1 MKIYLVKIKNTNIR
15 WFDNESDLT
24 QFLINAPE
32 NIKDYNVI
40 TIDAKPESEMTG
52 DLVLNSIKEENL
64 IDTKLNAV
72 LGDEYSQKVQKFIQM
87 FKELAPKQPWDKNQ
101 IRTSAQKVLSELET
115 TNPNKEDFSKVI
127 KKNSRYILYCVS
139 NTVEWYKMVLSLYG
153 FKKLAE
159 TCESE
164 YIDPITRGS
173 RWDGHRTPDIMI
185 KNFEKAK
192 SK

>member
-24 QFLINAPE
+24 QFLINTPE

-173 RWDGHRTPDIMI
+173 RWGGHRTPDIMI

>member
-1 MKIYLVKIKNTNIR
+1 MKIYLVKRKNTNIR
-15 WFDNESDLT
+15 WFDNDSDLT
-24 QFLINAPE
+24 QFLINSPE
-32 NIKDYNVI
+32 NINDYNVI
-40 TIDAKPESEMTG
+40 TIDATPESEMTG
-52 DLVLNSIKEENL
+52 DMILNSIKEQNSL
-64 IDTKLNAV
+64 DTKLNVV
-72 LGDEYSQKVQKFIQM
+72 LGDEYSQKVQNFIQM
-87 FKELAPKQPWDKNQ
+87 FKELAPKQPWDKDQ

-115 TNPNKEDFSKVI
+115 TNTNKEDFSKVI

-164 YIDPITRGS
+164 YIDPVTRGS
-173 RWDGHRTPDIMI
+173 RWNGHRTPDIMI

>member
-139 NTVEWYKMVLSLYG
+139 NTVEWYNMVLSLYG

>member
-1 MKIYLVKIKNTNIR
+1 MKIYLVKRKNTNIR
-15 WFDNESDLT
+15 WFDNDSDLT
-24 QFLINAPE
+24 QFLINSPE
-32 NIKDYNVI
+32 NINDYNVI
-40 TIDAKPESEMTG
+40 TIDATPESEMTG
-52 DLVLNSIKEENL
+52 DMILNSIKEQNSL
-64 IDTKLNAV
+64 DTKLNVV
-72 LGDEYSQKVQKFIQM
+72 LGDEYSQKVQNFIQM
-87 FKELAPKQPWDKNQ
+87 FKELAPKQPWDKDQ

-115 TNPNKEDFSKVI
+115 TNPNKEDFSKVL

-164 YIDPITRGS
+164 YIDPVTRGS
-173 RWDGHRTPDIMI
+173 RWNGHRTPDIMI

>member
-1 MKIYLVKIKNTNIR
+1 MKIYLVKRKNTNIR
-15 WFDNESDLT
+15 WFDNDSDLT
-24 QFLINAPE
+24 RFLINSPE
-32 NIKDYNVI
+32 NINDYNVI
-40 TIDAKPESEMTG
+40 TIDATPESEMTG
-52 DLVLNSIKEENL
+52 DMILNSIKEQNSL
-64 IDTKLNAV
+64 DTKLNVV
-72 LGDEYSQKVQKFIQM
+72 LGDEYSQKVQNFIQM
-87 FKELAPKQPWDKNQ
+87 FKELAPKQPWDKDQ

-164 YIDPITRGS
+164 YIDPVTRGS
-173 RWDGHRTPDIMI
+173 RWNGHRTPDIMI

>member
-1 MKIYLVKIKNTNIR
+1 MI
-15 WFDNESDLT
+15 
-24 QFLINAPE
+24 
-32 NIKDYNVI
+32 
-40 TIDAKPESEMTG
+40 
-52 DLVLNSIKEENL
+52 LNSIKEQNSL
-64 IDTKLNAV
+64 DTKLNVV
-72 LGDEYSQKVQKFIQM
+72 LGDEYSQKVQNFIQM
-87 FKELAPKQPWDKNQ
+87 FKELAPKQPWDKSQ

-115 TNPNKEDFSKVI
+115 TNPNKEYFSKVI

-173 RWDGHRTPDIMI
+173 RWNGHRTPDIMI

>member
-1 MKIYLVKIKNTNIR
+1 
-15 WFDNESDLT
+15 
-24 QFLINAPE
+24 
-32 NIKDYNVI
+32 
-40 TIDAKPESEMTG
+40 
-52 DLVLNSIKEENL
+52 
-64 IDTKLNAV
+64 
-72 LGDEYSQKVQKFIQM
+72 M

-115 TNPNKEDFSKVI
+115 TNPTKENFSQVI

-173 RWDGHRTPDIMI
+173 RWDGHRTPDIKI

>member
-1 MKIYLVKIKNTNIR
+1 MKIYLVKRKNTNIR
-15 WFDNESDLT
+15 WFDNDSDLT
-24 QFLINAPE
+24 QFLINSPE
-32 NIKDYNVI
+32 NINDYNVI
-40 TIDAKPESEMTG
+40 TIDATPESEMTG
-52 DLVLNSIKEENL
+52 DMILNSIKEQNSL
-64 IDTKLNAV
+64 DTKLNVV
-72 LGDEYSQKVQKFIQM
+72 LGDEYSQKVQNFIQM
-87 FKELAPKQPWDKNQ
+87 FKELAPKQPWDKDQ

-164 YIDPITRGS
+164 YIDPVTRGS
-173 RWDGHRTPDIMI
+173 RWNGHRTPDIMI

>member
-72 LGDEYSQKVQKFIQM
+72 LGDEYSQRVQKFIQM

>member
-64 IDTKLNAV
+64 
-72 LGDEYSQKVQKFIQM
+72 
-87 FKELAPKQPWDKNQ
+87 
-101 IRTSAQKVLSELET
+101 
-115 TNPNKEDFSKVI
+115 
-127 KKNSRYILYCVS
+127 
-139 NTVEWYKMVLSLYG
+139 SL
-153 FKKLAE
+153 
-159 TCESE
+159 
-164 YIDPITRGS
+164 IHI
-173 RWDGHRTPDIMI
+173 
-185 KNFEKAK
+185 
-192 SK
+192 